1 LLIRAQTTDV
11 ALVWIERLGDV
22 AEDSKGVQE
31 PENDLEAHDTVTALQ
46 PGDGLTRHARTIAKL
61 SLGQSTKLAPGLNVC
76 AEVSQRPPNWKG
88 RHNRC

>member
-1 LLIRAQTTDV
+1 LPAICTNTLTGSATVAPRQISRPHPLRQLLSRAQTTDV

-31 PENDLEAHDTVTALQ
+31 PENDLEAHDTITALQ

-61 SLGQSTKLAPGLNVC
+61 SLG
-76 AEVSQRPPNWKG
+76 
-88 RHNRC
+88 